1 MPQAHV
7 AFEGFKMTIEMSPA
21 GPNFQI
27 IEKTINN
34 TVSYTGLI
42 GASLQPLLG
51 KAIADYKRKID
62 DHTIL
67 IVDYRKG
74 DPGVRPQDLNDLLD
88 EVGDAWSF
96 PERIVYLYNESN
108 RMRTAHFSKLV
119 LKRGGDV
126 VAVSS
131 WRDACEAL
139 GMDLGGDPLDE
150 LDQIVGVQDSDKTAS
165 YTS

>member
-1 MPQAHV
+1 M
-7 AFEGFKMTIEMSPA
+7 KPA
-21 GPNFQI
+21 VPEFQI

-34 TVSYTGLI
+34 KISYTGLV

-62 DHTIL
+62 QHSIL

-74 DPGVRPQDLNDLLD
+74 DPVVKPQDLTDLLD
-88 EVGDAWSF
+88 EVGDAWSI

-119 LKRGGDV
+119 LNRGGNV

-131 WRDACEAL
+131 WREAAETL
-139 GMDLGGDPLDE
+139 GVELGDDPLDA
-150 LDQIVGVQDSDKTAS
+150 LDFVPAPQDSDGTAP
-165 YTS
+165 